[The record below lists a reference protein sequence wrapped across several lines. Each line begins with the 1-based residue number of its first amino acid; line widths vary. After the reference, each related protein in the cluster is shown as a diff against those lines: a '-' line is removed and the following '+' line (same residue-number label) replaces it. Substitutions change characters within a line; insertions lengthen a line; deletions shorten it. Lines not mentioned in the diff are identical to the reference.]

1 MNLPS
6 SFTNVIKKYGIDS
19 KDIVFAA
26 VADLDE
32 EFRFADS
39 VLVLTGKKLV
49 RSEERRVGKECR
61 L

>member
-32 EFRFADS
+32 DS
-39 VLVLTGKKLV
+39 GLRIL
-49 RSEERRVGKECR
+49 SWF
-61 L
+61 

>member
-39 VLVLTGKKLV
+39 VLVLTGKSL
-49 RSEERRVGKECR
+49 
-61 L
+61 